1 VQAAFRAPELAGDS
15 REQGALQMD
24 AVSQSSRL
32 VYAALKDMTEGGNA
46 DLAKSFQ
53 NLASELES
61 AGFDVSIE
69 YHIGDGK
76 TYRTFFVRSGN
87 GTSEIRT
94 ESAPETQLRVFMA
107 EETGTRSPRQ
117 SPGGAHGN
125 LIEYQPTHY
134 CADNRCRSLN
144 DGHH

>member
-15 REQGALQMD
+15 RDQGALQMD

-94 ESAPETQLRVFMA
+94 ESAPEAQLRVFMA
-107 EETGTRSPRQ
+107 EETWHEIATAEPRR
-117 SPGGAHGN
+117 GAWKSN
-125 LIEYQPTHY
+125 
-134 CADNRCRSLN
+134 
-144 DGHH
+144 

>member
-46 DLAKSFQ
+46 DLARSFQ

-61 AGFDVSIE
+61 AGFDVSI
-69 YHIGDGK
+69 GK
-76 TYRTFFVRSGN
+76 AYRTFFVRSGN

-94 ESAPETQLRVFMA
+94 ESAPEAQLRVFMA
-107 EETGTRSPRQ
+107 EETWHEIATAEPRR
-117 SPGGAHGN
+117 GAWKSN
-125 LIEYQPTHY
+125 
-134 CADNRCRSLN
+134 
-144 DGHH
+144 

>member
-1 VQAAFRAPELAGDS
+1 
-15 REQGALQMD
+15 MD
-24 AVSQSSRL
+24 AVSQSGRL

-61 AGFDVSIE
+61 AGFDVLIE

-94 ESAPETQLRVFMA
+94 ESVPEAQLRVFMA
-107 EETGTRSPRQ
+107 EETWHEIASGAVSPADAFCDGKMRVIGDTDLGVRMLKHLAGT
-117 SPGGAHGN
+117 PGRIG
-125 LIEYQPTHY
+125 I
-134 CADNRCRSLN
+134 C
-144 DGHH
+144 